1 MKLGVIGLGR
11 MGRFRLEQLRLFDEA
26 EAVIGCDPDAAARE
40 RSRELVSRTT
50 SVIDDVWSA
59 PGLDAVLIASS
70 PDSQI
75 SLIRAAT
82 ERGLRVAVE
91 MPLAISADLQELS
104 TAEHVLVLHDPE
116 SDTDWA
122 LAQHLVD
129 SMSLGDVRNVRYVSR
144 ELRLPESHGVSL
156 NRSVRMEHGILER
169 FAPSL
174 FARLF
179 RLIATP
185 ESVFGRVFR
194 DASGIETGF
203 AAFFADRAGRTASL
217 ELRIDSLIG
226 ERSGWVIEGTLTTLS
241 RKRLYSRLPDG
252 EILDQPAGLDSDHD
266 AHSADLWWR
275 RLNDRESCRR
285 SMMSAIWAATAVVA
299 VRESDR
305 TGTAVTIAGRAD

>member
-26 EAVIGCDPDAAARE
+26 EAVIGCDPDAAARMK
-40 RSRELVSRTT
+40 SRELVARTT

-59 PGLDAVLIASS
+59 PGLNAVLIASP

-82 ERGLRVAVE
+82 ERGLRVAIE
-91 MPLAISADLQELS
+91 MPLAISTDLQELS
-104 TAEHVLVLHDPE
+104 AADRVLVLHDPE
-116 SDTDWA
+116 SDTELT

-129 SMSLGDVRNVRYVSR
+129 SMSLGNVRNVRYVSR
-144 ELRLPESHGVSL
+144 ELRLPEPHELAPNGSVGTDRGV
-156 NRSVRMEHGILER
+156 LER

-179 RLIATP
+179 TLIATP

-194 DASGIETGF
+194 DASGHETGF
-203 AAFFADRAGRTASL
+203 AAFFADRAGRTASI
-217 ELRIDSLIG
+217 EFRIDSLIG

-241 RKRLYSRLPDG
+241 RKRLYSRMPDG

-266 AHSADLWWR
+266 AHSADRWWR

-285 SMMSAIWAATAVVA
+285 SMMSAVWAASAVAA

-305 TGTAVTIAGRAD
+305 TGAAVTIAGLAD